1 LLVWYHLAW
10 MGETVRRNNTLIQHL
25 MEKGRLSAERAV
37 ELHHLGWED
46 FIRDIAQELEL
57 SEQERLEIQSK
68 VLNIPL
74 MNPELHFVDPEAI
87 SLIPDRM
94 ARRYRA
100 LPIFYIEKKLFVV
113 LEDPLDVETM
123 DDLGFL
129 TGMIVEPIL
138 IAPSDLDLLFLQHL
152 DEVQLEEEEEDKEP
166 ESTEGDET
174 SSGESDEAES
184 PPVGQTLDDLL
195 EADGEIEESSQVVQM
210 VGLLLKQAI
219 LERVSDI
226 HVEPSEYDLRIRF
239 RIDGAMREK
248 MRVPRDLMPAVL
260 SRLKIMAKMD
270 IAERRI
276 PQDGQFTV
284 TLREQGQVDFRVS
297 SFPTVNGEK
306 IVLRILI
313 REQGQVALDDLGFD
327 PDVLQGIR
335 KSINSPN
342 GIFIVSGPTGS
353 GKSTTLYAFLNEVNT
368 PDKNV
373 VTLEDPVEY
382 RMDSVN
388 QGQANPK
395 AGFTF
400 ASGLR
405 SILRQDPDVIMV
417 GEIRD
422 QETAH
427 IAMEASLTGHLVFS
441 TLHTNS
447 ATESLTRLI
456 DMGVEPFLVAAA
468 LQAVLA
474 QRLARR
480 ICTECKEEVD
490 PETIAAML
498 DKVGT
503 IFCHGTAYRGAGC
516 AKCGGTG
523 YYGRVP
529 VFEFLPIN
537 DPIRREILAN
547 SSATEIEAVAMQHGM
562 QTLVIHGLSLVE
574 KGLTTIEE
582 VLRLCQIN

>member
-1 LLVWYHLAW
+1 MTSQVEQQSGADARVAQAIAFMVEQGLLDSDRAANLHALGWNELVLT
-10 MGETVRRNNTLIQHL
+10 MGEDLGL
-25 MEKGRLSAERAV
+25 DERA
-37 ELHHLGWED
+37 
-46 FIRDIAQELEL
+46 AM
-57 SEQERLEIQSK
+57 EIQSK
-68 VLNIPL
+68 VLDIPL
-74 MNPELHFVDPEAI
+74 MNPEIHFVDPAVI
-87 SLIPDRM
+87 SMIPPKM

-100 LPIFYIEKKLFVV
+100 LPIFVLENKVFVV
-113 LEDPLDVETM
+113 LEDPLNMEKM

-129 TGMIVEPIL
+129 TGKIVEPIL
-138 IAPSDLDLLFLQHL
+138 CAPADLDILLLQHL
-152 DEVQLEEEEEDKEP
+152 GEEDQAVEEGDGPATLEESSSLASEDEEDHHSE
-166 ESTEGDET
+166 
-174 SSGESDEAES
+174 
-184 PPVGQTLDDLL
+184 QTLDDLL
-195 EADGEIEESSQVVQM
+195 QSGGDSEEAGQVVHL

-219 LERVSDI
+219 IERASDI
-226 HVEPSEYDLRIRF
+226 HFEPSEGDMRVRF
-239 RIDGAMREK
+239 RIDGALREK
-248 MRVPRDLMPAVL
+248 MKVPRDIVPAVT
-260 SRLKIMAKMD
+260 SRMKILAQMD

-284 TLREQGQVDFRVS
+284 RLRERGQVDFRVS

-306 IVLRILI
+306 TVLRLLI
-313 REQGQVALDDLGFD
+313 RERGQVSLDELGFD
-327 PDVLQGIR
+327 DLVLQGIR
-335 KSINSPN
+335 RSINLPN

-368 PDKNV
+368 PEKNV

-422 QETAH
+422 KETAR
-427 IAMEASLTGHLVFS
+427 IAMEASLTGHLVFT

-447 ATESLTRLI
+447 AAQSLTRLI
-456 DMGVEPFLVAAA
+456 DMGIEPFLVSAA

-480 ICTECKEEVD
+480 ICPDCKEEVD
-490 PETIAAML
+490 AEITNALLKEM
-498 DKVGT
+498 GSM
-503 IFCHGTAYRGAGC
+503 FCHDTVYQGAGC
-516 AKCGGTG
+516 ATCGGTG

-529 VFEFLPIN
+529 VFEFLEVS
-537 DPIRREILAN
+537 DPIRRDIIAN
-547 SSATEIEAVAMQHGM
+547 ASSNEIEMTAMAGGM
-562 QTLVIHGLSLVE
+562 STLMIHGLSLVE
-574 KGLTTIEE
+574 RGLTTIDE
-582 VLRLCQIN
+582 VLRICRMS